1 MTVREPFSDTPVKCL
16 HVYTEEIIRFWYYET
31 SPVFNFGVCI
41 SCKPGRFPGVH
52 GNLSRWYF
60 VNLDRGGQIG
70 GRSAGIG
77 VVDLYR
83 CRAFTGV
90 YRRFYGR

>member
-1 MTVREPFSDTPVKCL
+1 MSVKCL
-16 HVYTEEIIRFWYYET
+16 NVYVGELERFWYCST
-31 SPVFNFGVCI
+31 SPVLNFGVYKTG
-41 SCKPGRFPGVH
+41 KPGRFCGVH
-52 GNLSRWYF
+52 GNLSRKSF
-60 VNLDRGGQIG
+60 VKQDRGEQIG

-83 CRAFTGV
+83 CGAFTGV

>member
-1 MTVREPFSDTPVKCL
+1 MKRL
-16 HVYTEEIIRFWYYET
+16 QAYTEQLTRFWYCST
-31 SPVFNFGVCI
+31 SPVFNFGVYKTG
-41 SCKPGRFPGVH
+41 KPGRFPGVH

-60 VNLDRGGQIG
+60 VKLDRGEQIG

-77 VVDLYR
+77 VAFLYR
-83 CRAFTGV
+83 CGAFTAV